1 MKSMKKK
8 DYIFV
13 ISGFILILSI
23 VLTVFLSGNFYGS
36 TLDYES
42 QHYFIPE
49 YFRTLFYDTHELLP
63 DFAFNLGA
71 GQNIYYFAYYGLLSP
86 IILISYLFPFIP
98 MNIYIVISG
107 ILLTM
112 LSGFLIYKFIKNN
125 GYKDTTAFIIM
136 FIYLCAAP
144 ILFHTHRHIMFVNYM
159 PFVLFA
165 LMSVDYYFETGRRS
179 RLALSL
185 FLIIMTSYFFSFSS
199 LFIVLLYGIFKYTK
213 KYEVSIKSFFKE
225 GFKFLVPFFIAV
237 LMSAVLLLP
246 VLYTLLNGRE
256 VTSSISLLSLI
267 KPDLNFGYLLYG
279 TYTMG
284 LTSLSLIAIV
294 NSLRKNSKY
303 KLLSIFVL
311 LLLIFP
317 IFNYFL
323 NGTLYLNGKVFIPLI
338 PVVLLMVS
346 DILENKDL
354 NVKLVFTFIVIM
366 TLYNILFDKINL
378 FEFYLDFYVTL
389 LILLLSKKK
398 DFIKY
403 LIIPALVI
411 ICFITN
417 LNDNYIK
424 QEDLYNKKQTTIES
438 LVNYITKEDN
448 SFYRLGVRIETLEN
462 TNHIYNIDH
471 YSLNLYSSTF
481 NKTYNKFYYDVFNN
495 NIEYRN
501 RSITSLTNHKLFN
514 DYMGVK
520 YLITDYELKDGYT
533 LVKELNDVYLYKSL
547 NYYSVGYG
555 TSEVINIEEYNSLE
569 YPSNIYS
576 LINGITVDK
585 ETTIKNKI
593 EEVVPKLEIVSK
605 DFEYTLEDDVYK
617 FNLEKTSN
625 MKIKTDV
632 NKDYALFIQFEMLK
646 SNSCSKN
653 DTYIVINGNM
663 NKLTCKSWKY
673 HNQNYTFD
681 YLIYDNPNELDIK
694 IYKGEYEITN
704 VKFYKV
710 LKTELEVNI
719 TRFNINKNKTR
730 GDIISGNINME
741 KDGYFVL
748 TVPYDKGFNIY
759 VDNKIVEH
767 KEVNNGLIGFELEKG
782 LHNIKITYEAPF
794 KKIGIICG
802 IIGLVG
808 LIGLRMKEVKL
819 WKKSQL

>member
-1 MKSMKKK
+1 MKKR

-13 ISGFILILSI
+13 ISGFILILSL
-23 VLTVFLSGNFYGS
+23 VLTVFLNGNFYGS

-42 QHYFIPE
+42 QHFFIPE
-49 YFRTLFYDTHELLP
+49 YFRTLFYDTHELFP

-86 IILISYLFPFIP
+86 VILVSYLFPFIP

-112 LSGFLIYKFIKNN
+112 ISGFLIYKFIKNN
-125 GYKDTTAFIIM
+125 GYKDTTAFITM
-136 FIYLCAAP
+136 FIYLCASP

-159 PFVLFA
+159 PFVLLA

-213 KYEVSIKSFFKE
+213 KYKVNIKTFFKE
-225 GFKFLVPFFIAV
+225 GIKFLIPFFIAV
-237 LMSAVLLLP
+237 LMSSVLLLP

-256 VTSSISLLSLI
+256 VTSSISLLSLL

-284 LTSLSLIAIV
+284 LTSISLIAIV

-303 KLLSIFVL
+303 RLLSVLVL
-311 LLLIFP
+311 LLLSFP

-346 DILENKDL
+346 DILEHKEINL
-354 NVKLVFTFIVIM
+354 KLVFVFIVIM
-366 TLYNILFDKINL
+366 TLYNVLFDKINS
-378 FEFYLDFYVTL
+378 FTFYLDIYITL

-403 LIIPALVI
+403 IIIPGLIVA
-411 ICFITN
+411 CFVQN
-417 LNDNYIK
+417 LNDNFIK
-424 QEDLYNKKQTTIES
+424 QEDLYNKKQTSIET
-438 LVNYITKEDN
+438 LIDYITKEDD

-481 NKTYNKFYYDVFNN
+481 NKTYNNFYYDVFNN

-520 YLITDYELKDGYT
+520 YLITDYELKEGYT
-533 LVKELNDVYLYKSL
+533 LVKELNGVYLYKSL

-555 TSEVINIEEYNSLE
+555 VNETVNIKEYKSLE
-569 YPSNIYS
+569 YPYNIYA

-593 EEVVPKLEIVSK
+593 EEVLPNLEIVSK
-605 DFEYTLEDDVYK
+605 DFDYSLEDNIYK
-617 FNLEKTSN
+617 FNLEETSN
-625 MKIKTDV
+625 MKIKTGV
-632 NKDYALFIQFEMLK
+632 NDEYALFIRFEMLK
-646 SNSCSKN
+646 SNSCRKN
-653 DTYIVINGNM
+653 DTYITINGNM
-663 NKLTCKSWKY
+663 NKLTCSSWKY
-673 HNQNYTFD
+673 HNKNYTFD
-681 YLIYDNPNELDIK
+681 YLIYDNTSELDIE

-704 VKFYKV
+704 IKFYKV
-710 LKTELEVNI
+710 LKSELKEDI

-730 GDIISGNINME
+730 GDVISGNINMKE
-741 KDGYFVL
+741 NGYFVL
-748 TVPYDKGFNIY
+748 TIPFDKGFNIY

-782 LHNIKITYEAPF
+782 LHNIKITYDAPF

-819 WKKSQL
+819 WKKSLL